1 MTAVAHSPSLTHSL
15 SLIWVLGASPE
26 RRSTPGASETAAVST
41 PWQAMGMA
49 KLPQPRDDLAG
60 FPPYRTPAQIKADV
74 RLAANEWAEPNR
86 AGQWLTPAELQD
98 ILLNRYPGP
107 ALDLRSVLAERYGV
121 TAEQLILGNGSNDV
135 LLQAF
140 LVFGGHGRRTLLFQP
155 TYSMHERLTTI
166 AGGTVVNERV
176 GFPYDLTKDH
186 AMKTMERVRPEIVV
200 FTTPNNPTG
209 NEIDFDV
216 IIAVAKA
223 FPETLVLVDEAY
235 SDFAGRTLLP
245 ELTRYP
251 NMVISKT
258 FSKVLASAGLRVGVL
273 ITHPDLVDIFRAVQL
288 PFNVSKLTEAV
299 AVKIARNDSVIPS
312 RVALCATERARVSK
326 ALGEVE
332 TIDVH
337 PSTTNFILFRLKED
351 KPADVHARFLQQGVL
366 IRDVSMW
373 PSNEGC
379 LRVSIGTPPE
389 NDRFISAIKH
399 AFPATAR
406 A

>member
-1 MTAVAHSPSLTHSL
+1 MVKVP
-15 SLIWVLGASPE
+15 
-26 RRSTPGASETAAVST
+26 R
-41 PWQAMGMA
+41 
-49 KLPQPRDDLAG
+49 PRDDLAG

-86 AGQWLTPAELQD
+86 AGQWLTPAELED

-107 ALDLRSVLAERYGV
+107 ALDLRSVLAEQYGV
-121 TAEQLILGNGSNDV
+121 TPEQLILGNGSNDV
-135 LLQAF
+135 LLQVF
-140 LVFGGHGRRTLLFQP
+140 LVFGGHGRKTLLFQP

-176 GFPYDLTKDH
+176 GFPYLLTKDH
-186 AMKTMERVRPEIVV
+186 AMRTMERVRPEIVV

-209 NEIDFDV
+209 NEIDFAV
-216 IIAVAKA
+216 ILAVATA

-245 ELTRYP
+245 ELARHP

-299 AVKIARNDSVIPS
+299 AVKIARNDSVISS
-312 RVALCATERARVSK
+312 RVAL
-326 ALGEVE
+326 
-332 TIDVH
+332 
-337 PSTTNFILFRLKED
+337 
-351 KPADVHARFLQQGVL
+351 
-366 IRDVSMW
+366 
-373 PSNEGC
+373 
-379 LRVSIGTPPE
+379 
-389 NDRFISAIKH
+389 
-399 AFPATAR
+399 
-406 A
+406 

>member
-1 MTAVAHSPSLTHSL
+1 MPHAGRPVAR
-15 SLIWVLGASPE
+15 GE
-26 RRSTPGASETAAVST
+26 RNANHAPHKTVAGYDL
-41 PWQAMGMA
+41 MA
-49 KLPQPRDDLAG
+49 RLPKPRDDLAG
-60 FPPYRTPAQIKADV
+60 FPPYRTPAQVKADV

-86 AGQWLTPAELQD
+86 AGQWLTPDELEA

-107 ALDLRSVLAERYGV
+107 ALDLRTVLAERYGV
-121 TAEQLILGNGSNDV
+121 SPDQLILGNGSNDV

-140 LVFGGHGRRTLLFQP
+140 LVFGGHGRKTLLFQP

-176 GFPYDLTKDH
+176 GFPYDLTKEH
-186 AMKTMERVRPEIVV
+186 ALRTMERVKPEIVV

-209 NEIDFDV
+209 NEIDFDL
-216 IIAVAKA
+216 ILAVAKA
-223 FPETLVLVDEAY
+223 YPETLVLVDEAY

-245 ELTRYP
+245 ELANNP

-258 FSKVLASAGLRVGVL
+258 FSKVLASAGLRVGIL
-273 ITHPDLVDIFRAVQL
+273 ITHPLLVDIFRAVQL
-288 PFNVSKLTEAV
+288 PFNVSQLTQAV
-299 AVKIARNDSVIPS
+299 AVKIARNDSVIAS
-312 RVALCATERARVSK
+312 RVALCARERDKVSR
-326 ALGEVE
+326 ALRQIETVE
-332 TIDVH
+332 VH
-337 PSTTNFILFRLKED
+337 PSVTNFILFRLKED
-351 KPADVHARFLQQGVL
+351 KPADVHARFLEQGVL

-379 LRVSIGTPPE
+379 LRVSIGTPEE

-399 AFPATAR
+399 AFPAPAR